1 MTLTLTLRTI
11 AIAMT
16 LAGASAW
23 SGLAQQPPP
32 AHPSHHPRTPDL
44 TPAVPELPGQDAF
57 GAIQEIVRILE
68 ADPATDWSKVD
79 VDALR
84 EHLIDMSELTL
95 HAKVDRQPIEG
106 GLRMEV
112 TGDGRT
118 LAAIQR
124 MVPAHARQIDGTQG
138 WTVKADR
145 SPRGVVWIVTS
156 TDPIQTAKIRGL
168 GFIGLMSLGA
178 HHQRHH
184 LAIAKG
190 EPVH

>member
-1 MTLTLTLRTI
+1 MTLRRT
-11 AIAMT
+11 AIAAALVGT
-16 LAGASAW
+16 GALAA
-23 SGLAQQPPP
+23 LAQAPSP
-32 AHPSHHPRTPDL
+32 AAHQHHHPTAPEPA
-44 TPAVPELPGQDAF
+44 TGAVPELPGQDAF

-79 VDALR
+79 IDALR
-84 EHLIDMSELTL
+84 EHLVDMNELTL
-95 HAKVDRQPIEG
+95 HASVDRQPIEG

-124 MVPAHARQIDGTQG
+124 MVPAHAREIDGAQG
-138 WTVKADR
+138 WTVEAEPSR
-145 SPRGVVWIVTS
+145 TGVVLTVTS
-156 TDPIQTAKIRGL
+156 RDPVQTTKIRGL
-168 GFIGLMSLGA
+168 GFMGIMSLGA

-190 EPVH
+190 EPMH